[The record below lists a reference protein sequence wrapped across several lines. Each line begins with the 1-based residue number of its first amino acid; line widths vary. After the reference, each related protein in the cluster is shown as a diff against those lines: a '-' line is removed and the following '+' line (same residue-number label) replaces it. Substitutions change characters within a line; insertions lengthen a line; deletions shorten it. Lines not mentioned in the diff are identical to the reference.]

1 MRSQRR
7 TIDETQARP
16 SFEAAGIAAIE
27 LCNDI
32 DVSIKALGRDT
43 GGEDT
48 DDEEEDVEEASQLS
62 KIIVTSRVAHRSR
75 LIESTIEVVV
85 VDDDDDDDDILI
97 LSDGSLFSD

>member
-27 LCNDI
+27 LCNEI
-32 DVSIKALGRDT
+32 DVSINDLGRVI
-43 GGEDT
+43 GEDE
-48 DDEEEDVEEASQLS
+48 DDDVWEASQLS
-62 KIIVTSRVAHRSR
+62 NIIVTSRVAHRSR
-75 LIESTIEVVV
+75 LIESTIEFV
-85 VDDDDDDDDILI
+85 VDDDIEI

>member
-27 LCNDI
+27 LCNEI
-32 DVSIKALGRDT
+32 DVSINDLGRVI
-43 GGEDT
+43 GED
-48 DDEEEDVEEASQLS
+48 EDVWEASQLS
-62 KIIVTSRVAHRSR
+62 NIIVTSRVAHRSR
-75 LIESTIEVVV
+75 LIESTIEFV
-85 VDDDDDDDDILI
+85 VDDDIEI

>member
-27 LCNDI
+27 LCNEI
-32 DVSIKALGRDT
+32 DVSINDLGRVT
-43 GGEDT
+43 GG
-48 DDEEEDVEEASQLS
+48 DDEDEDEDVWEASQLS
-62 KIIVTSRVAHRSR
+62 KITVTSRVAHRSR
-75 LIESTIEVVV
+75 LIESTIEF
-85 VDDDDDDDDILI
+85 VDDDIEI